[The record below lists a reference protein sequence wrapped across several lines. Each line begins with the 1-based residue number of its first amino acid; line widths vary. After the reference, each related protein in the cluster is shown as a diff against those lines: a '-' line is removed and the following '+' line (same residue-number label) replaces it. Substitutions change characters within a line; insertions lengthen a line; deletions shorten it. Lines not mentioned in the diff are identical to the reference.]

1 MLINQDVGNAILDFV
16 RKTGKDEAM
25 LECFR
30 YLELFM
36 DDKDENNIHKIK
48 KDKSREWYI
57 EVTNKVTHMRIGIY
71 SF

>member
-16 RKTGKDEAM
+16 RKTGKDENM

-36 DDKDENNIHKIK
+36 DDKDEKSIHKIK
-48 KDKSREWYI
+48 KDKLGEWYI
-57 EVTNKVTHMRIGIY
+57 EVTNKVTYMRIGIY

>member
-16 RKTGKDEAM
+16 RKTGEDEAM

-36 DDKDENNIHKIK
+36 DDKDKKNIYKIK
-48 KDKSREWYI
+48 KDDHGQWYI
-57 EVTNKVTHMRIGIY
+57 EITSKVTYMRIGIY

>member
-1 MLINQDVGNAILDFV
+1 MTINQDVGNAILDFV
-16 RKTGKDEAM
+16 RKTGKDEDM

-36 DDKDENNIHKIK
+36 DDKDEKNLHKIK
-48 KDKSREWYI
+48 KDKRGEWYI
-57 EVTNKVTHMRIGIY
+57 EVTSKVTHMKIGIY